1 MQECSLVF
9 LYKRQEKKILLA
21 MKKRSFGQGKWNG
34 VGGKLEGNETVKG
47 SAIRETREEI
57 CVEINENDLVE
68 VATLDFFFENNKEW
82 NQRAYVFF
90 VENWENEPTETE
102 EMNPKWH
109 HIDSLPFEEMWIDDR
124 HWLPR
129 VLNGEKLK
137 ATFTFN
143 ESGNQILDMKIDKL
157 QKEL

>member
-34 VGGKLEGNETVKG
+34 VGGKLESNETVKK

-82 NQRAYVFF
+82 NQRVYVFF
-90 VENWENEPTETE
+90 VESWENEPIETE

-143 ESGNQILDMKIDKL
+143 ESGNQILDMKIDKC
-157 QKEL
+157 